1 MLTQDSFGNY
11 LNEIARYPR
20 ITAEQEIQLSRAID
34 KGAELANKPELTAEE
49 RRRLKRAERA
59 KQTLI
64 TANLRLVVFIAKQYV
79 KRLSGNG
86 LELIDL
92 VQEGALGLTRAA
104 ELFDGSKGYK
114 FSTYAYWWIRQA
126 ITRAI
131 DGKERL
137 IRVPQHGL
145 DNVYKVLRFQSE
157 YLQQHGRQP
166 TLQQMAE
173 SADVEVEHLQT
184 LLARNARHRSLDAL
198 VAETGTPIVELIS
211 DEGAEERQKE
221 CMEKDERAAMLG
233 VALSCLSESELHTI
247 TERYGLKDGVPK
259 TLASI
264 AAEAGLSRER
274 IRQRVQLAH
283 NRMRLHIQAARLG

>member
-64 TANLRLVVFIAKQYV
+64 TANLRLVVFIAKQYA

-126 ITRAI
+126 IHELLTVRSGLFVYRSM
-131 DGKERL
+131 DWTMC
-137 IRVPQHGL
+137 IRCCGF
-145 DNVYKVLRFQSE
+145 R
-157 YLQQHGRQP
+157 
-166 TLQQMAE
+166 
-173 SADVEVEHLQT
+173 
-184 LLARNARHRSLDAL
+184 
-198 VAETGTPIVELIS
+198 
-211 DEGAEERQKE
+211 
-221 CMEKDERAAMLG
+221 
-233 VALSCLSESELHTI
+233 
-247 TERYGLKDGVPK
+247 
-259 TLASI
+259 ASI
-264 AAEAGLSRER
+264 CSSTDGNPRCSRWR
-274 IRQRVQLAH
+274 SRRTW
-283 NRMRLHIQAARLG
+283 R